1 MKTIHSLFRC
11 LLGGGCL
18 LVAAGL
24 GPATWGDRVKLTNGT
39 VVEGNILSETG
50 AEIVIEKQFA
60 GGSITSKETVNKS
73 DVAEVIRSTPA
84 EKAAQEM
91 ERAYEATQRY
101 TLDPNNSRARDYYD
115 QVLENSFRKFLNR
128 FPDSAH
134 AREIAEKIAGWEA
147 ERDKVAGGQVKIRGQ
162 WMDAESAAKLG
173 ARDRAEELLRQ
184 ARALLGQARFGD
196 AAQRIDQILQMETIA
211 DLTRA
216 ALRLRSDCY
225 RQWSDA
231 LQQQQKSLETA
242 IPDAEQRLTAAK
254 QAVEKAQAGL
264 RTAQPSTFGKAT
276 SLESGQTLGSQSL
289 GSGQTFGSQSSAQA
303 QAMQGLATAQAE
315 CLALENRLP
324 RLRAQL
330 EEVKRTI
337 TTVRSRATEAGIEV
351 ATAATGAGAS
361 TTGIGRVAGAVAT
374 NAGPVRPPPAAAT
387 EEPELLATIAQLAR
401 KYWPFA
407 AGALVVLIWFVS
419 RRLGQ

>member
-50 AEIVIEKQFA
+50 AEIA
-60 GGSITSKETVNKS
+60 ITSKETVNKS

-196 AAQRIDQILQMETIA
+196 AAQRIDQILQM
-211 DLTRA
+211 
-216 ALRLRSDCY
+216 
-225 RQWSDA
+225 
-231 LQQQQKSLETA
+231 
-242 IPDAEQRLTAAK
+242 
-254 QAVEKAQAGL
+254 
-264 RTAQPSTFGKAT
+264 
-276 SLESGQTLGSQSL
+276 
-289 GSGQTFGSQSSAQA
+289 
-303 QAMQGLATAQAE
+303 
-315 CLALENRLP
+315 
-324 RLRAQL
+324 
-330 EEVKRTI
+330 
-337 TTVRSRATEAGIEV
+337 
-351 ATAATGAGAS
+351 
-361 TTGIGRVAGAVAT
+361 
-374 NAGPVRPPPAAAT
+374 
-387 EEPELLATIAQLAR
+387 
-401 KYWPFA
+401 
-407 AGALVVLIWFVS
+407 
-419 RRLGQ
+419 